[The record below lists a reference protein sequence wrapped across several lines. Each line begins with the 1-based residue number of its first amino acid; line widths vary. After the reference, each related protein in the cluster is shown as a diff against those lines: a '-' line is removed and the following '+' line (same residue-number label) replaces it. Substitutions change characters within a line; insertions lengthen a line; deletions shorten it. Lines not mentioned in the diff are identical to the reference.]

1 MTTPDPLAGLDAAF
15 RATLGG
21 SPLPDPTDLYS
32 GHLGQRPT
40 LSAGLLPPVIE
51 RLAFDAAERMASAPG
66 PVALAAICSAAGAVR
81 AGWRI
86 SGHRNNR
93 RWMEPPVIWGAISGG
108 VSRKKTSLVRSATGP
123 LRPIQDDW
131 EDVYLEDL
139 HEWKKDEAHTAA
151 GWTKFKAGKGPAPEA
166 LREAPGRP
174 QIVVG
179 DTTIEVLGEIV
190 RHNPAGVLVERDEL
204 TGWLAGMTAYT
215 SGKSAGGG
223 SPARSAMLEA
233 WNAGPY
239 DVDRIGRGHIR
250 IPSFGV
256 SVVGGIQDDKVRSHF
271 EGDSDGLLARFLFA
285 EAPQP
290 LDISRDLPD
299 DTTATD
305 AWKAVL
311 SVLANAATSQVV
323 LLSEDAARVRE
334 NMERR
339 AKGVIDASD
348 TPESWRAHAG
358 KWQGIFLR
366 LCLVCHLIEHADEV
380 RAERP
385 VPEVSGDLA
394 ERVFRMMTEWLE
406 PEAAQIHMS
415 VLNRT
420 QDRRTGGDLET
431 IADLILRRGKGRLTW
446 GEITKDIR
454 ALRATAPTD
463 GWRLLDTLAEHGW
476 LSVRQGGGKPFWL
489 VNPAVFSRF
498 DARRRVLAG
507 KPAKAL
513 VQEAPAA
520 VVGTDNAPV
529 KGATLA
535 EFSREVGPDCEPDL
549 IDPMGEPDP
558 EEIRCRLCRLR
569 PDGRLLR
576 LD

>member
-1 MTTPDPLAGLDAAF
+1 MEEGRGAHRRRLDEIQG
-15 RATLGG
+15 RQR
-21 SPLPDPTDLYS
+21 S
-32 GHLGQRPT
+32 GPRGAPRGVRP
-40 LSAGLLPPVIE
+40 
-51 RLAFDAAERMASAPG
+51 
-66 PVALAAICSAAGAVR
+66 
-81 AGWRI
+81 
-86 SGHRNNR
+86 
-93 RWMEPPVIWGAISGG
+93 
-108 VSRKKTSLVRSATGP
+108 
-123 LRPIQDDW
+123 
-131 EDVYLEDL
+131 
-139 HEWKKDEAHTAA
+139 
-151 GWTKFKAGKGPAPEA
+151 
-166 LREAPGRP
+166 P

-299 DTTATD
+299 DTSATD

-366 LCLVCHLIEHADEV
+366 LCLSATSLSTRTRCAPN
-380 RAERP
+380 ACP
-385 VPEVSGDLA
+385 VGSGDLA
-394 ERVFRMMTEWLE
+394 ERVVFRMMTEWL
-406 PEAAQIHMS
+406 AA
-415 VLNRT
+415 
-420 QDRRTGGDLET
+420 GGCANPHVGARPGTT
-431 IADLILRRGKGRLTW
+431 I
-446 GEITKDIR
+446 
-454 ALRATAPTD
+454 D
-463 GWRLLDTLAEHGW
+463 G
-476 LSVRQGGGKPFWL
+476 
-489 VNPAVFSRF
+489 
-498 DARRRVLAG
+498 
-507 KPAKAL
+507 
-513 VQEAPAA
+513 PAA
-520 VVGTDNAPV
+520 TSKPSP
-529 KGATLA
+529 T
-535 EFSREVGPDCEPDL
+535 
-549 IDPMGEPDP
+549 
-558 EEIRCRLCRLR
+558 
-569 PDGRLLR
+569 
-576 LD
+576 